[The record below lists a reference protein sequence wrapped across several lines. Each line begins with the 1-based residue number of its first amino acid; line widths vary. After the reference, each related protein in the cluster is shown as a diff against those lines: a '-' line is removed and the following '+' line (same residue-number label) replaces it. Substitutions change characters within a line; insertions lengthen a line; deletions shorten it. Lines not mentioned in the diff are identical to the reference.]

1 MAVCEVQKSA
11 IHGNGLFATEDIA
24 EGVTLFQTHFR
35 KMTGLPCEPQHARWL
50 NMSPNCQYNH
60 SKKNA
65 NCQSK
70 TISTHECPEC
80 GHVRQHCEA
89 SGPGAK
95 VLVTLREIQKGEEL
109 LVDYTKDWMLEQP
122 KEGWSE

>member
-1 MAVCEVQKSA
+1 MAICEVQKSP
-11 IHGNGLFATEDIA
+11 IQGSGLFATEDIG
-24 EGVTLFQTHFR
+24 EGVTLFQTHYR
-35 KMTGLPCEPQHARWL
+35 KKTGLSCETHTARWH

-65 NCQSK
+65 NCRSK

-80 GHVRQHCEA
+80 GHVKQHCEA

-109 LVDYTKDWMLEQP
+109 LVDYTKDLDLEQP
-122 KEGWSE
+122 EEGWSE